1 MPNILKKS
9 WKHILIIIGFII
21 AALSFFY
28 PVLQGKTIYQ
38 SDIVQYTGMA
48 KSQNDFRANEGEEPY
63 WTNSAFGGMPT
74 YQLGANYPYNFIKEI
89 DRKLRFLPRPADY
102 LFLYFIGMY
111 ILFLCLKIEYKIAFL
126 GALAFG
132 FSTYLII
139 ILGVGHNA
147 KAHAIAYFPIVVS
160 GILLTFRQKYFWGSV
175 LLAVGLAFEL
185 MTNHF
190 QMTYYLMLLCL
201 VIVIVYLVNAF
212 RNKTLPS
219 FFKAIGYMIP
229 ALVLAVLLNIT
240 NILATQEY
248 AKFSTRGETGLTINP
263 DGSPKEKSGLDYD
276 YITEYSYGWLESF
289 NLFIPRFMGGSSSE
303 NLGKDSEV
311 YQEILNLGATPQQAL
326 DFAKNSPTYWGEQ
339 TFIGAPAYI
348 GASVIFLFV
357 LGLFLVRGK
366 RKWWIVAGSILAFL
380 LSLGDNFSLLT
391 KFFIEVMPFYDK
403 FRAVSSIQVII
414 EFCVPLL
421 AFIGLAK
428 IFNSKIPKSDKQ
440 EALKKSSLILGGLG
454 LVFLFFKSALFDF
467 SGPNDSQMI
476 QQMGAK
482 FVRALKEDRKAMFT
496 ADTIRSLVFVLLL
509 AAGIWAYL
517 NEKLKKNTLL
527 IITGVLVLVDL
538 IGVNTNYVN
547 EDDFVQIT
555 KMTKP
560 FQPTQADRDILT
572 DSSHY
577 RVYDLT
583 SNPLNSAR
591 ASYFHNSIG
600 GYHAAKPGRI
610 QELFDFYIYE
620 GKQSVLNML
629 NIKYFIFDD
638 EGSPR
643 AQPNPDAFGNAWF
656 VENLEIVA
664 NANEAILALDTL
676 SMKETAIV
684 ESEDFTI
691 QNKAFSTSEESQI
704 ELVDYAENELK
715 YNYSSENK
723 TFAVFSEIYYP
734 NGWQAFI
741 DGKPAQHLRVNYVLR
756 GMPLPAGDHEITFK
770 FQPQLINYG
779 GKISLFSSIL
789 LLIVILGGL
798 YKTWKDKAN

>member
-1 MPNILKKS
+1 MPNILQKS
-9 WKHILIIIGFII
+9 WKHLLVIIGFVI
-21 AALSFFY
+21 AALAFFY

-48 KSQNDFRANEGEEPY
+48 KSQNDFRAEEEEEPY

-111 ILFLCLKIEYKIAFL
+111 ILFLCLKIDYKIAFL

-160 GILLTFRQKYFWGSV
+160 GILLTLRQKYFWGSV

-201 VIVIVYLVNAF
+201 VILVVYLVNAF

-219 FFKAIGYMIP
+219 FFKSIGFMIP
-229 ALVLAVLLNIT
+229 ALILAVLLNIT

-248 AKFSTRGETGLTINP
+248 AKFSTRGETGLTLNP

-276 YITEYSYGWLESF
+276 YITEYSYGVLESF

-303 NLGKDSEV
+303 NLGKDAES
-311 YQEILNLGATPQQAL
+311 YQEIINLGASPQQAL
-326 DFAKNSPTYWGEQ
+326 DFSKNLPTYWGDQ

-366 RKWWIVAGSILAFL
+366 KKWWIVAGSILALL
-380 LSLGDNFSLLT
+380 LSWGDNFSLLT
-391 KFFIEVMPFYDK
+391 KLFLDVLPFYDK

-428 IFNSKIPKSDKQ
+428 IFNSKIPKTEKL
-440 EALKKSSLILGGLG
+440 EALKKTSIILGGLG
-454 LVFLFFKSALFDF
+454 LIFLFFKSILFDF
-467 SGPNDSQMI
+467 SSPNDSQMI

-496 ADTIRSLVFVLLL
+496 ADTIRSLIFVLLL

-517 NEKLKKNTLL
+517 TDKLKKNSLL
-527 IITGVLVLVDL
+527 IITGILVLVDL
-538 IGVNTNYVN
+538 IGINTNYVN
-547 EDDFVQIT
+547 EDDFVQKT
-555 KMTKP
+555 KMIKP

-600 GYHAAKPGRI
+600 GYHAAKPGRM
-610 QELFDFYIYE
+610 QELFDFYIYD
-620 GKQSVLNML
+620 GKQSVMNML
-629 NIKYFIFDD
+629 NVKYFIFDE
-638 EGSPR
+638 EGTPK
-643 AQPNPDAFGNAWF
+643 AQPNPDALGNAWF
-656 VENLEIVA
+656 VDNLKTVKDA
-664 NANEAILALDTL
+664 NSAILALDTL
-676 SMKETAIV
+676 SVKETAIV
-684 ESEDFTI
+684 ESEEFSI
-691 QNKAFSTSEESQI
+691 QNKAFSTSENDQI
-704 ELVDYAENELK
+704 KLVNYAENELK
-715 YNYSSENK
+715 YEYNSENE

-741 DGKPAQHLRVNYVLR
+741 DREPVEHFRVNYVLR
-756 GMPLPAGDHEITFK
+756 GMQLPSGNHEITFK
-770 FQPQLINYG
+770 FQPEIISYG
-779 GKISLFSSIL
+779 GKISLFSNIL
-789 LLIVILGGL
+789 LLIIILGGL
-798 YKTWKDKAN
+798 YKTWKNKVN

>member
-1 MPNILKKS
+1 MPTILKKS
-9 WKHILIIIGFII
+9 WKHILIILGFVI
-21 AALSFFY
+21 AALAFFY

-48 KSQNDFRANEGEEPY
+48 KSQNDFRANKGEEPY

-111 ILFLCLKIEYKIAFL
+111 ILFLCLKIDYKIAFL

-201 VIVIVYLVNAF
+201 VIVGVYLVNAF

-219 FFKAIGYMIP
+219 FFKAIGFMIP
-229 ALVLAVLLNIT
+229 ALILAVLLNIT

-248 AKFSTRGETGLTINP
+248 AKFSTRGETGLTVNP
-263 DGSPKEKSGLDYD
+263 DGSPKTKSGLDYD
-276 YITEYSYGWLESF
+276 YITEYSYGVLESF

-303 NLGKDSEV
+303 NLGKDAEV
-311 YQEILNLGATPQQAL
+311 YQEIINIGASPAQAL
-326 DFAKNSPTYWGEQ
+326 DFVKNSPTYWGEQ

-366 RKWWIVAGSILAFL
+366 KKWWIVIGSILALL
-380 LSLGDNFSLLT
+380 LSWGDNFSLLT
-391 KFFIEVMPFYDK
+391 KFFLEVMPFYDK

-428 IFNSKIPKSDKQ
+428 IFNSKISKTEKL
-440 EALKKSSLILGGLG
+440 EALKKSSIILGGLG
-454 LVFLFFKSALFDF
+454 LFFLFFKSALFDF
-467 SGPNDSQMI
+467 SSSNDSQMI

-482 FVRALKEDRKAMFT
+482 FVRALKEDRKAIFT

-527 IITGVLVLVDL
+527 IITGILVLVDL
-538 IGVNTNYVN
+538 IGVNSNYIS
-547 EDDFVQIT
+547 EDDFVQKT
-555 KMTKP
+555 KMEKP

-572 DSSHY
+572 DNSHY

-600 GYHAAKPGRI
+600 GYHAAKPGRM

-620 GKQSVLNML
+620 GKQSIMNML
-629 NIKYFIFDD
+629 NVKYFIFDD
-638 EGSPR
+638 EGKPK
-643 AQPNPDAFGNAWF
+643 AQPNPDALGNAWF
-656 VENLEIVA
+656 VNNIKSVNDA
-664 NANEAILALDTL
+664 NSAILALDTL
-676 SMKETAIV
+676 SVENTAIV
-684 ESEDFTI
+684 EEKDFSVEST
-691 QNKAFSTSEESQI
+691 KFSTSEKDQI
-704 ELVDYAENELK
+704 QLVSYAENELK
-715 YNYSSENK
+715 YEYESEDK

-734 NGWQAFI
+734 SGWQAFI
-741 DGKPAQHLRVNYVLR
+741 DGKPAEHFRVDYVLR
-756 GMPLPAGDHEITFK
+756 GMPLPAGNHEITFK
-770 FQPQLINYG
+770 FQPQIVSYG
-779 GKISLFSSIL
+779 GTISLFSFIVL
-789 LLIVILGGL
+789 MIVILGGL
-798 YKTWKDKAN
+798 YKTWKNKAN